1 MPRGTNWSRLARRR
15 WESREVAIDT
25 SQLSKLPIVGALV
38 LAGAGAVWF
47 WPSATP
53 VVEAPAPIV
62 ASGVAAAPG
71 VTLHVSGAVVDPGL
85 VQVPAGSR
93 VADAIAAAGG
103 VLPGADVGSLNLA
116 APVRDGEQVRV
127 ADAVDLATGGG
138 GGGDPPDDGRVHIND
153 ADAATLELLPGVGPV
168 LAARILAHRQ
178 QNGPFAAVEDLL
190 DVPGIGEGR
199 LAAMRD
205 VVAIP

>member
-1 MPRGTNWSRLARRR
+1 MTRDTNGSGRARRR
-15 WESREVAIDT
+15 WESREVPIDT
-25 SQLSKLPIVGALV
+25 SQLSKLAIVGAFV

-47 WPSATP
+47 WPSAAP
-53 VVEAPAPIV
+53 VEEVPPATV
-62 ASGVAAAPG
+62 APG
-71 VTLHVSGAVVDPGL
+71 PATPSVTLHVSGAVAAPGL
-85 VQVPAGSR
+85 VHVPAGAR

-103 VLPGADVGSLNLA
+103 VLPGADVGALNLA
-116 APVRDGEQVRV
+116 APVHDGEQVRV
-127 ADAVDLATGGG
+127 VDAAELATAGG

-178 QNGPFAAVEDLL
+178 QKGPFATIEDLL
-190 DVPGIGEGR
+190 DVAGIGEGR

>member
-1 MPRGTNWSRLARRR
+1 M
-15 WESREVAIDT
+15 DT
-25 SQLSKLPIVGALV
+25 SQLSKLTIVGVLV

-47 WPSATP
+47 WPRIAP
-53 VVEAPAPIV
+53 VEEPVEPVV
-62 ASGVAAAPG
+62 ASGETVPG
-71 VTLHVSGAVVDPGL
+71 VTLHVSGAVASPGL
-85 VQVPAGSR
+85 VHVPAGSR

-116 APVRDGEQVRV
+116 APVRDGEQLRV
-127 ADAVDLATGGG
+127 ADAVEFGAGGG

-168 LAARILAHRQ
+168 LAARILAHREQ
-178 QNGPFAAVEDLL
+178 HGSFASVEDLL

-199 LAAMRD
+199 LAVMRD
-205 VVAIP
+205 VIAIP

>member
-1 MPRGTNWSRLARRR
+1 
-15 WESREVAIDT
+15 
-25 SQLSKLPIVGALV
+25 
-38 LAGAGAVWF
+38 VWF
-47 WPSATP
+47 WPSTVP
-53 VVEAPAPIV
+53 VEETPAPIV
-62 ASGVAAAPG
+62 AAGVAPQG
-71 VTLHVSGAVVDPGL
+71 VTLHVSGAVASPGL
-85 VQVPAGSR
+85 VHVPVGSR

-127 ADAVDLATGGG
+127 ADGAELGTAGG
-138 GGGDPPDDGRVHIND
+138 GGGDPPDDGRIHVNE

-168 LAARILAHRQ
+168 LAVRILAHRQ
-178 QNGPFAAVEDLL
+178 EHGPFTAVEDLL

>member
-1 MPRGTNWSRLARRR
+1 M
-15 WESREVAIDT
+15 
-25 SQLSKLPIVGALV
+25 GALV
-38 LAGAGAVWF
+38 LAGAGAAWF
-47 WPSATP
+47 WPRMTP
-53 VVEAPAPIV
+53 VDEPVRAV
-62 ASGVAAAPG
+62 SASGEMVPG
-71 VTLHVSGAVVDPGL
+71 MTLHVSGAVASPGL
-85 VQVPAGSR
+85 VHVPAGSR

-127 ADAVDLATGGG
+127 ADAAELDPAGG

-153 ADAATLELLPGVGPV
+153 ADASTLELLPGVGPV
-168 LAARILAHRQ
+168 LAARILAHREQ
-178 QNGPFAAVEDLL
+178 HGSFASVEDLL

-205 VVAIP
+205 VIAVP